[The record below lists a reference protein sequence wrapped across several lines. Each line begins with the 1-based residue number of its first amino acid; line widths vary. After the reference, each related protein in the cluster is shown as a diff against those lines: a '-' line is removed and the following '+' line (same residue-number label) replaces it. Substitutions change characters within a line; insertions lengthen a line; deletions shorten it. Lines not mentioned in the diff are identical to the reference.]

1 MTASRKEYWAD
12 LIWDCDEMLKDF
24 EGLDPDCYEGEGRAV
39 IISALIL
46 ADAINGL
53 RKTIL
58 MTRGETNESRT

>member
-1 MTASRKEYWAD
+1 MTASRREYWTD
-12 LIWDCDEMLKDF
+12 LLEDCEAILKDF
-24 EGLDPDCYEGEGRAV
+24 EGYDHDGRGQVVA
-39 IISALIL
+39 ALVL

>member
-1 MTASRKEYWAD
+1 ME
-12 LIWDCDEMLKDF
+12 DCEAILKDF
-24 EGLDPDCYEGEGRAV
+24 EGYDNDGKGQIVA
-39 IISALIL
+39 ALVL